1 MLEACFSKTSDKIM
15 AKGDRKRRN
24 RGFKLGNNVHL
35 KSYNGSRSEPMPPHT
50 TEYIRPSVYEE
61 QLFTESLIEPEALEM
76 DLASE
81 KPDVR
86 VKLLRNTK
94 DQPSS
99 SLFDQTAT
107 PKCK

>member
-1 MLEACFSKTSDKIM
+1 M
-15 AKGDRKRRN
+15 AKGDRKRRQ
-24 RGFKLGNNVHL
+24 RGFKLEHNVNL
-35 KSYNGSRSEPMPPHT
+35 KLNKGSKSEPMPTNT
-50 TEYIRPSVYEE
+50 TEYIRPTVYEE

-99 SLFDQTAT
+99 SLFDHTAT

>member
-1 MLEACFSKTSDKIM
+1 M
-15 AKGDRKRRN
+15 AKGDRKRRQ
-24 RGFKLGNNVHL
+24 RGFKLAH
-35 KSYNGSRSEPMPPHT
+35 SYNLKLNKGSKSEPMPTNT